1 MTHPDII
8 YAARAAI
15 TRAPSLMEKL
25 WLEMRLGRWLGRR
38 EPTTYQ
44 RCLLTHIVNAQ
55 PRSAL
60 K

>member
-15 TRAPSLMEKL
+15 TRAPSLMERL
-25 WLEMRLGRWLGRR
+25 WLEMKLGKWLGRR
-38 EPTTYQ
+38 EPTLSQ
-44 RCLLTHIVNAQ
+44 RLLALHIHTTTVT
-55 PRSAL
+55 